1 MQTPWHPPFTAS
13 PVSEPISPLRPTE
26 SPAPTESPTLSSPT
40 EGPTRPS
47 PVEADVQSQ
56 QDALE
61 HASLHKLH
69 TLANC
74 AAFLTNDSLG
84 RAVEARGPGIGQVD
98 TAPGQAETAPG
109 QAGTAP
115 GQISFGSKARSAFV
129 HPRKL
134 ATAASV
140 LTPVKIEVTA

>member
-1 MQTPWHPPFTAS
+1 MPSAWHPPFTAP
-13 PVSEPISPLRPTE
+13 PVSEPISPIGPTE
-26 SPAPTESPTLSSPT
+26 SPALPSPT
-40 EGPTRPS
+40 EGPAHPS
-47 PVEADVQSQ
+47 PTEADVQSQ

-61 HASLHKLH
+61 HTSLHKLH

-74 AAFLTNDSLG
+74 AAFLTNASLG
-84 RAVEARGPGIGQVD
+84 PAVQARGLGTGQIGS
-98 TAPGQAETAPG
+98 APGQAETAPG

-134 ATAASV
+134 ATASV
-140 LTPVKIEVTA
+140 SSPVKTEVTA